1 MAWTKVVAVEDYD
14 VTERA
19 VTFRCETEPGETRL
33 TDQPWTVPVT
43 IEFFDPSTFRFELQA
58 NPESRVAPP
67 AESDRE
73 SYPDLSPEA
82 IRDPVDLSV
91 ERVGDGNGDS
101 YDGDEDDGDP
111 SGDRVVLETEA
122 LRIVV
127 GLDEWSVRV
136 EDREGTVLFAEQRE
150 IVDARGNARTS
161 PLGFE
166 TEEINEGP
174 RRVTETGTAFRLS
187 ADERI
192 YGLGE
197 QFTGFD
203 RRGRAFDLWH
213 VEPLGTDTQH
223 AYKNVPFHLSTDGYG
238 LLVDTTSRVRYDLGQ
253 TSTASGSI
261 AVAEDRFSCVFFYG
275 PSFKQ
280 ILRTYTGLTGR
291 PDRPPK
297 WSFGVWMSRLGYESR
312 EEVEKITERLR
323 AESIPSDVIHLDP
336 FWMRENHACDLVWD
350 RDQFPDPE
358 GMIDDLHDRNF
369 RLSLWEH
376 PHVPVGTDAFRRG
389 VENGYF
395 VDTGAGKPYVMDRT
409 CQGSYR
415 GALVDFTN
423 PEAVEWWQDR
433 HRELLETG
441 VDVFKTDY
449 GEYVPEDAVFDD
461 GRSGAAMHNLYPFLY
476 NRTVY
481 EAIAEVNGEREALV
495 WARSAWVGSQRF
507 PVHWGGDPHSSE
519 SGMAAAL
526 RGGLSASLSGIA
538 FWGHDIGGFRGTP
551 TPELYVRWAQFG
563 LLSSHARCH
572 GTTPREPWA
581 FGERATD
588 MFRRYAR
595 LRYRLL
601 PYVYTVAEVAARTGL
616 PVVRPL
622 VLEYQNDQTARQL
635 ETQFLLGEDL
645 LVAPVFTADTERDVY
660 LPAGEWCDFWTGE
673 RQDGGGWTSVEAPL
687 SKLPFFVRAGSV
699 VPEREP
705 TEWVRA
711 GTPEHLRFRVTLA
724 TETGT
729 ASGRYYDET
738 RDTMTGVSVE
748 RRREK
753 LAVDSDPIASDR
765 TTFAV
770 KTPGDWTP
778 ETVTANGRTVDRVAA
793 EPGAGEWTVDDEGS
807 IVVI

>member
-1 MAWTKVVAVEDYD
+1 
-14 VTERA
+14 
-19 VTFRCETEPGETRL
+19 
-33 TDQPWTVPVT
+33 
-43 IEFFDPSTFRFELQA
+43 
-58 NPESRVAPP
+58 
-67 AESDRE
+67 
-73 SYPDLSPEA
+73 
-82 IRDPVDLSV
+82 
-91 ERVGDGNGDS
+91 
-101 YDGDEDDGDP
+101 
-111 SGDRVVLETEA
+111 
-122 LRIVV
+122 
-127 GLDEWSVRV
+127 
-136 EDREGTVLFAEQRE
+136 
-150 IVDARGNARTS
+150 
-161 PLGFE
+161 
-166 TEEINEGP
+166 
-174 RRVTETGTAFRLS
+174 
-187 ADERI
+187 
-192 YGLGE
+192 
-197 QFTGFD
+197 
-203 RRGRAFDLWH
+203 
-213 VEPLGTDTQH
+213 
-223 AYKNVPFHLSTDGYG
+223 
-238 LLVDTTSRVRYDLGQ
+238 
-253 TSTASGSI
+253 
-261 AVAEDRFSCVFFYG
+261 
-275 PSFKQ
+275 
-280 ILRTYTGLTGR
+280 
-291 PDRPPK
+291 
-297 WSFGVWMSRLGYESR
+297 
-312 EEVEKITERLR
+312 
-323 AESIPSDVIHLDP
+323 
-336 FWMRENHACDLVWD
+336 
-350 RDQFPDPE
+350 
-358 GMIDDLHDRNF
+358 
-369 RLSLWEH
+369 
-376 PHVPVGTDAFRRG
+376 
-389 VENGYF
+389 
-395 VDTGAGKPYVMDRT
+395 MDRT

-551 TPELYVRWAQFG
+551 PPELYVRWAQFG